1 MITTN
6 TPEKTDSSTK
16 IPSAP
21 VKKKKKKKSYKSLMK
36 SIMKSSLTE
45 EQRIQKQK
53 NKLDSILVD
62 ANFKKVDVI

>member
-1 MITTN
+1 MFTN
-6 TPEKTDSSTK
+6 TPEKTDISTK

-21 VKKKKKKKSYKSLMK
+21 VKKKKNKKSYKSLMK
-36 SIMKSSLTE
+36 SILKSSFTE
-45 EQRIQKQK
+45 EQRIQNQK